1 MNGISADFVL
11 VVAIWMGG
19 AILMVPLVGLTIR
32 LAVVP
37 LLDSVAR
44 LRERREAAEWDEEVG
59 QRLIRLEDRLDEMAE
74 AATTERMAG
83 AR

>member
-1 MNGISADFVL
+1 VNAISADLVL

-19 AILMVPLVGLTIR
+19 AIVMVPMVGLTIR
-32 LAVVP
+32 FAVVP
-37 LLDSVAR
+37 LLHSVAR

-59 QRLIRLEDRLDEMAE
+59 ARLVRLEDRVSRLAE
-74 AATTERMAG
+74 TVMTEPMAG